1 MASNEGANDRH
12 VSPERFGMV
21 QLELLPHWIEAGLV
35 SVQGAV
41 NICLLSWTKEDE
53 AGRRYSWFPADDMAA
68 LLGVRRKSVSDA
80 IRRLKERGFI
90 TVKEKGRKGRCTEY
104 YLNANVGTLNQ
115 PKEKALTVAAAN
127 ANNNGSVAFPARI
140 PSSLQTHDPII
151 PVQSG
156 EGMENGRCLPA
167 SGSRSESKKPVA
179 THTSMDR
186 EEFAALKESGAFK
199 PGNWNA

>member
-1 MASNEGANDRH
+1 MESNEGANDRR

-68 LLGVRRKSVSDA
+68 LLGVQRKSVSDA

-115 PKEKALTVAAAN
+115 PKEKAPTVAAAS
-127 ANNNGSVAFPARI
+127 ANNNGSVASSSRHA
-140 PSSLQTHDPII
+140 SLQTHDSII
-151 PVQSG
+151 PVQSI
-156 EGMENGRCLPA
+156 EHVENRRYLPA
-167 SGSRSESKKPVA
+167 SGSHSESEKPVS
-179 THTSMDR
+179 THTGMDR

-199 PGNWNA
+199 TGNWNA

>member
-1 MASNEGANDRH
+1 MSSNEGANDRR

-68 LLGVRRKSVSDA
+68 LLGVQRKSVSDA

-104 YLNANVGTLNQ
+104 YLTN
-115 PKEKALTVAAAN
+115 PSKEEAPVAATAD
-127 ANNNGSVAFPARI
+127 AEKTG
-140 PSSLQTHDPII
+140 SSLPYPIEPHTSDPII
-151 PVQSG
+151 PVQSI
-156 EGMENGRCLPA
+156 EHVESGRYLPA
-167 SGSRSESKKPVA
+167 SGSHSESKKPVS
-179 THTSMDR
+179 THTGMRRD
-186 EEFAALKESGAFK
+186 EYAALKESGAFK
-199 PGNWNA
+199 IGNWNA

>member
-1 MASNEGANDRH
+1 MTSSEGANDRR
-12 VSPERFGMV
+12 VSPNRFGMV
-21 QLELLPHWIEAGLV
+21 RLVYLPHWIQAGLV
-35 SVQGAV
+35 TVQGAV
-41 NICLLSWTKEDE
+41 VICLLSWTKEDE
-53 AGRRYSWFPADDMAA
+53 AGRLYSWFPAAYMAE
-68 LLGVRRKSVSDA
+68 LLGVQRRSISDA
-80 IRRLKERGFI
+80 IRRLKEQGII
-90 TVKEKGRKGRCTEY
+90 TVKKDGRKGQCTEY

-127 ANNNGSVAFPARI
+127 ANNNGSVAFPTRI

-167 SGSRSESKKPVA
+167 SGSHSESKKPVA

-186 EEFAALKESGAFK
+186 EQYEALINDGAFK
-199 PGNWNA
+199 TGNWNA